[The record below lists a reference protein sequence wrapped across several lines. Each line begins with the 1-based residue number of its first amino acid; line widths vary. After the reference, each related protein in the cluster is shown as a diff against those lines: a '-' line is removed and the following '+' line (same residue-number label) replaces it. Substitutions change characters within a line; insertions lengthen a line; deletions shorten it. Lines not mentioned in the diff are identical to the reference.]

1 MEHELTSIES
11 LIKQRSEVQRLKSD
25 EAKALAE
32 EDYEL
37 AEQLNRELE
46 KMALTSE
53 WKIVENGL
61 QAVSCAYI
69 LVAMVTMTC
78 Y

>member
-1 MEHELTSIES
+1 MEHELASIES

-37 AEQLNRELE
+37 AEKLNRELE
-46 KMALTSE
+46 KMTVTSE
-53 WKIVENGL
+53 WRIVENGL
-61 QAVSCAYI
+61 QAVSCVCTQW
-69 LVAMVTMTC
+69 LSW
-78 Y
+78 